1 MSRWRDGNG
10 RELFELASLPSAHQT
25 FNKFLLRRMAE
36 KIAGN
41 AVWQARQ
48 GKKPSIMQAK
58 NPGAHWR
65 TSKKC
70 WRNASKQHWSR
81 QKPSQRQVQKPLVE
95 RNQRKRSANRQHWSK
110 QKSSQR
116 QLQKNRSRKETRETR
131 CGKKKKSAAQ
141 DHSERKNGKE
151 AVHAPAKKTQQAKQT
166 VKTGKKPEDLTSAE
180 MRKILAARNQ
190 SVTGLRPELL
200 ARLLAS
206 EKVDMQ
212 WHRNETVAAKMAT
225 PKFCGKKPGPVGV
238 AHGRQVLYYFLL
250 MFPLTLFKFLALE
263 TNRYGNENCAKK
275 KRSWKETSITELV
288 HWVGILI
295 LMGMHVLPARADYW
309 DVDGFLHNSEII
321 ATMTLGRFRNLCVF
335 FHAYI

>member
-1 MSRWRDGNG
+1 
-10 RELFELASLPSAHQT
+10 
-25 FNKFLLRRMAE
+25 
-36 KIAGN
+36 
-41 AVWQARQ
+41 
-48 GKKPSIMQAK
+48 
-58 NPGAHWR
+58 
-65 TSKKC
+65 
-70 WRNASKQHWSR
+70 
-81 QKPSQRQVQKPLVE
+81 
-95 RNQRKRSANRQHWSK
+95 
-110 QKSSQR
+110 
-116 QLQKNRSRKETRETR
+116 
-131 CGKKKKSAAQ
+131 
-141 DHSERKNGKE
+141 
-151 AVHAPAKKTQQAKQT
+151 
-166 VKTGKKPEDLTSAE
+166 

-288 HWVGILI
+288 HWIGILI

-335 FHAYI
+335 FHACNNNDTQVNEKDKLYKIRTILDAINANFQRYWNPMPDLAIDEGMVAYKGTSPFKVYMPAKPTK